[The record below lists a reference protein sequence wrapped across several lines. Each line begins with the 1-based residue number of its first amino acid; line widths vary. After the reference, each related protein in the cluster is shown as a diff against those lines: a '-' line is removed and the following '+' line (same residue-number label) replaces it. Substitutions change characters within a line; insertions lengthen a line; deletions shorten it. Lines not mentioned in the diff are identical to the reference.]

1 MKKYNFLTGT
11 GSDNQVLVTE
21 KDTYI
26 LYEFSNENDYRWFL
40 AQQQNAVD
48 KGTQVA
54 RKSVQNADLS
64 WTSVVT
70 KAYKVLVRK

>member
-54 RKSVQNADLS
+54 RKSVQNDDLS